1 MKYNKPGAVA
11 PLNYLGIP
19 TTYFLDWLVIGN
31 EFGWMELVGATII
44 FLTNI
49 TLGIV
54 KVKYYLK

>member
-54 KVKYYLK
+54 KVK